1 MLLAQKIKKPSLLML
16 LIPIALCGFV
26 HLWKPTDFPYGLS
39 NDEAIY
45 LRRAIHVLNGL
56 GPQEGPFYDHPY
68 FAQLF
73 LAGIF
78 KVVGYPHS
86 LDPIPDGKAVSI
98 EMLYL
103 IPRILTGV
111 LAIVDTFLIFK
122 MTDLLYNRNA
132 AFLAAMLF
140 AVTPIG
146 SELRWVHLEPI
157 QLPFFLSSILFA
169 IYFGLNHKHRV
180 TNN

>member
-1 MLLAQKIKKPSLLML
+1 MQMQLLLVQKIKKPSLLML
-16 LIPIALCGFV
+16 LIPIVLCGFV

-78 KVVGYPHS
+78 KIVGYPHS
-86 LDPIPDGKAVSI
+86 LHPNPDGKAVSI

-103 IPRILTGV
+103 MPRILTGV
-111 LAIVDTFLIFK
+111 LSIADTFLIYK
-122 MTDLLYNRNA
+122 MTDLLYNRKA

-140 AVTPIG
+140 AVTPI
-146 SELRWVHLEPI
+146 
-157 QLPFFLSSILFA
+157 
-169 IYFGLNHKHRV
+169 
-180 TNN
+180 